1 MRTGARG
8 SEVTTCPLLSH
19 DCAAQP
25 VVSRR
30 SARRGAQ
37 GGGDSE
43 CDGPG
48 KRRRIRITVV
58 CHLRRMLA
66 RRKRW

>member
-1 MRTGARG
+1 MKTGARG

-19 DCAAQP
+19 GCAAQP

-30 SARRGAQ
+30 SARGS
-37 GGGDSE
+37 GDSE
-43 CDGPG
+43 REGLA

-66 RRKRW
+66 RRNRW